1 MKRMWIG
8 VGLLAVV
15 LICGIWAS
23 NQMEEVHREIAEDL
37 NRAAQSALKE
47 DWDMAGALF
56 ARAEKTWEKK
66 HIFASIF
73 SDHAPIENVES
84 LFAQAEI
91 SAQAESAESFATAC
105 ACLASQLEAIG
116 ESHSFNLRNLL

>member
-8 VGLLAVV
+8 VGLLAAV
-15 LICGIWAS
+15 LIVGIWAS
-23 NQMEEVHREIAEDL
+23 NQMEEIHQEIARDL
-37 NRAAQSALKE
+37 ERAAQSALEE

-66 HIFASIF
+66 QILTSSF
-73 SDHAPIENVES
+73 SDHAPIENAEA
-84 LFAQAEI
+84 LFAQLKI
-91 SAQAESAESFATAC
+91 SAQTENTESFATAC
-105 ACLASQLEAIG
+105 ACLASQLKAMG

>member
-8 VGLLAVV
+8 VGLLAAV
-15 LICGIWAS
+15 LLIGIWAS
-23 NQMEEVHREIAEDL
+23 NQMGQIHGEIARDL
-37 NRAAQSALKE
+37 NRAAQSALDE

-66 HIFASIF
+66 HILTAIF
-73 SDHAPIENVES
+73 SDHAPIENAEA
-84 LFAQAEI
+84 LFAQLKI
-91 SAQAESAESFATAC
+91 SAQAENAESFATAC

-116 ESHSFNLRNLL
+116 ESQSFNLRNLL